1 MGGRVPALYPPKVRV
16 DIAVWC
22 RSRWIRNKTN
32 GLKFKIRQR
41 QTGLGGAWEEHCT
54 LQSTAVREE
63 LGRKAGEAP
72 IFRILREGGPDLDL
86 ENQVGVA
93 DFIVYRASSVPR
105 HSRDVELGLFHRK
118 MRTGRSVLLHGL
130 KLRVFTSIVSVLGQI
145 FSCS

>member
-1 MGGRVPALYPPKVRV
+1 MGGRVLALYPPKVRV

-72 IFRILREGGPDLDL
+72 IFRILREGGPFLDL
-86 ENQVGVA
+86 EIQGDA
-93 DFIVYRASSVPR
+93 
-105 HSRDVELGLFHRK
+105 
-118 MRTGRSVLLHGL
+118 
-130 KLRVFTSIVSVLGQI
+130 
-145 FSCS
+145 

>member
-16 DIAVWC
+16 DITVWC

-54 LQSTAVREE
+54 LQSLQSGRSSGERRERRH
-63 LGRKAGEAP
+63 LPHSPGGRSGP
-72 IFRILREGGPDLDL
+72 RPRESSRS
-86 ENQVGVA
+86 
-93 DFIVYRASSVPR
+93 DFIVYRASSVQWK
-105 HSRDVELGLFHRK
+105 SRDDEIGLFYGK
-118 MRTGRSVLLHGL
+118 LRTGRSVLLHGL
-130 KLRVFTSIVSVLGQI
+130 KLFTSIVSVLGQI